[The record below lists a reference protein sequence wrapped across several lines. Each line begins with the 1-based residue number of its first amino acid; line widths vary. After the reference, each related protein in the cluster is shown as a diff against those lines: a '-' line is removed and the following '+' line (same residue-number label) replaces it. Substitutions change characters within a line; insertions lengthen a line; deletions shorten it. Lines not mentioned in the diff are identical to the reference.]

1 MINQM
6 TINHITRRVALALI
20 LLICTSS
27 LSFSQILFEKSIVQ
41 IKRQNNSIVTFD
53 VEIARSP
60 TERAQGL
67 MNRQTMA
74 DNAGMFFIWP
84 GAGLRQFWM
93 KDTLISLDILFF
105 DDEGVLVHYEDHT
118 KPNSKKL
125 ISSLMPVAYVLEIN
139 AGQREANDL
148 EIGDYLYPATSRIR

>member
-1 MINQM
+1 MINHF
-6 TINHITRRVALALI
+6 IRRIVLALI
-20 LLICTSS
+20 LFICASS
-27 LSFSQILFEKSIVQ
+27 GSFAQISFEKSTLQ
-41 IKRQNNSIVTFD
+41 IKRQNNSLVSFE

-60 TERAQGL
+60 AERAQGL
-67 MNRQTMA
+67 MHRQTMA
-74 DNAGMFFIWP
+74 ENAGMFFIWP

-105 DDEGVLVHYEDHT
+105 DEEGVLVHYEDNT

-139 AGQREANDL
+139 AGLREANQL
-148 EIGDYLYPATSRIR
+148 EIGDYLYKAPSWRK